1 MTSRDLRAEQ
11 LVQKLRRA
19 LPLTAHGRPSLT
31 AALRRRLPGGC
42 RVPRVTI
49 IDVFDAGEKD
59 GLMCRVDVQGAIDEP
74 VIVVAPITHLA
85 FNRRLPIAHE
95 IAAYR
100 KCRTQATASV
110 DRGSR

>member
-1 MTSRDLRAEQ
+1 MTSTDLRAEL

-31 AALRRRLPGGC
+31 AALRQCLPGPS
-42 RVPRVTI
+42 RVPRVTV
-49 IDVFDAGEKD
+49 IDVFYAGEKD

-74 VIVVAPITHLA
+74 VIVVAPIAQLA
-85 FNRRLPIAHE
+85 FNRGHPIAHD
-95 IAAYR
+95 IAVYR
-100 KCRTQATASV
+100 KRRTEAAALI